1 MNTDTQIFYMP
12 NYAKKVLLSFLILFI
27 FIIFVSFGANQLEK
41 QLASFSGIITAL
53 VRINPLEVRASD
65 SLKVEINKV
74 FKVGAKLVNKGE
86 EKIRDAEGEV
96 FLPSGLVLVK
106 KDLTQ
111 GVGVIPGKKEK
122 KVSWSIRG
130 ELAGSYIVIISGSG
144 NIKGDEVFAQDSIEV
159 NIEESLG
166 GPRSTTW
173 FQDFINLFRKWIRP

>member
-12 NYAKKVLLSFLILFI
+12 SYAKKFLLSFLIIFL
-27 FIIFVSFGANQLEK
+27 FIIFVSFGANRLDK

-53 VRINPLEVRASD
+53 VRINPLEVRAFAP
-65 SLKVEINKV
+65 KKAEINKV

-86 EKIRDAEGEV
+86 EKIKGVRGEV

-106 KDLTQ
+106 KNSTQ
-111 GVGVIPGKKEK
+111 EAGVIPGKKEK
-122 KVSWSIRG
+122 KVSWSVRG
-130 ELAGSYIVIISGSG
+130 ERVGSYIVIISGSG
-144 NIKGDEVFAQDSIEV
+144 NLKGDEVFDQDSIKV

-166 GPRSTTW
+166 GLRSTTW

>member
-1 MNTDTQIFYMP
+1 MNTDAQIFYMP
-12 NYAKKVLLSFLILFI
+12 SYAKKVLLSFLIIFI
-27 FIIFVSFGANQLEK
+27 FIIFASFGANRLDK

-65 SLKVEINKV
+65 PLKVEINKV

-86 EKIRDAEGEV
+86 EKIRDAGGEV

-106 KDLTQ
+106 KDLAQ

-122 KVSWSIRG
+122 KVSWSVRG
-130 ELAGSYIVIISGSG
+130 ELTGSYIVIISGSG
-144 NIKGDEVFAQDSIEV
+144 NIKGDEVSAQDSVEV

-166 GPRSTTW
+166 GPRPTTW